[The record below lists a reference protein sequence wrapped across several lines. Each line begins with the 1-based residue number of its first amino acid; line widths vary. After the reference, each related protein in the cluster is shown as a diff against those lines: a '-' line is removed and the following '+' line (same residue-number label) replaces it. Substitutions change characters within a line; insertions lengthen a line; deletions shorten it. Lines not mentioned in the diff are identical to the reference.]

1 MRSAVDD
8 EDCDELRC
16 LDDLHQEAG
25 SPTSGVSSPIQTVK
39 TSELEEPEKQINYLP
54 DWLYDVDLRNGDTET
69 ISASEEQFWIELI
82 ERYLKPLDLTERQKN
97 EMASQLKN
105 LRDLAVFA
113 FVMANALFVLVVFLL
128 QLNKKDLHIQWWF
141 NAKNTISFDESTVE
155 IIVRREFLE
164 LEPIGLV
171 FVFFFGLIL
180 IIQFI
185 AMMMHRFGTISQILA
200 STQLNWYCSKKAKD
214 MSLDAELRENAV
226 EIARRLQRPKPQ
238 WDEEDLE
245 DEQKDIGRRDT
256 IRRILYQ
263 HKNKQDWS
271 NLEANFKRN
280 YYKDGDLNLG
290 GRLTL
295 SRKTLNVLDT
305 RRKSMAEQRKIRK
318 SIIRGQNPY
327 DTAGD
332 LWYQGNPGE
341 DSNPRK
347 SSSPPGYN
355 GNGVGRGRSSAGNG
369 YNPSPKRESRER
381 GRTNYAYQIDEEY
394 EDYSDEDVEFE
405 QGPPMEM
412 TERPTEKSKRKSRVA
427 FA

>member
-1 MRSAVDD
+1 M
-8 EDCDELRC
+8 
-16 LDDLHQEAG
+16 
-25 SPTSGVSSPIQTVK
+25 
-39 TSELEEPEKQINYLP
+39 
-54 DWLYDVDLRNGDTET
+54 RNGDTET

-355 GNGVGRGRSSAGNG
+355 GNGVGRGRTSNGNG
-369 YNPSPKRESRER
+369 YHPSPKRESRER
-381 GRTNYAYQIDEEY
+381 GRMNYAYQIDEEF